1 MEKFFCH
8 KKVKILVLKKEQG
21 KNLYWYNKWE
31 TELNV
36 CKKWPEQCGIK
47 HVNCEATIEF
57 LWLWIGLTLR
67 FSRVDKNNR
76 KDHPLHLRRCLLH
89 IHLFIFFKLLNL
101 YAKFLYL
108 KMTWGGEKI
117 SHFYCWFLFHNVY
130 QRNFLLEK
138 VKNYFPQNKVTTHC
152 SLHPVANWFGI
163 WGKRSHWP
171 CVLEGLLL
179 WGKSWVRLFILVTFI
194 LFLFSCLANHKA
206 RNSIKI

>member
-21 KNLYWYNKWE
+21 KNLYRYNKWE
-31 TELNV
+31 TEQNV
-36 CKKWPEQCGIK
+36 CKKWPEQCSIK

-117 SHFYCWFLFHNVY
+117 GCFYCWFLFHNVY

-138 VKNYFPQNKVTTHC
+138 VKNYFP
-152 SLHPVANWFGI
+152 
-163 WGKRSHWP
+163 
-171 CVLEGLLL
+171 
-179 WGKSWVRLFILVTFI
+179 
-194 LFLFSCLANHKA
+194 
-206 RNSIKI
+206 

>member
-1 MEKFFCH
+1 MTMDWIDTEIFKSWQEQQKRSSTTFEKM
-8 KKVKILVLKKEQG
+8 LVS
-21 KNLYWYNKWE
+21 YSSVY
-31 TELNV
+31 
-36 CKKWPEQCGIK
+36 
-47 HVNCEATIEF
+47 
-57 LWLWIGLTLR
+57 
-67 FSRVDKNNR
+67 
-76 KDHPLHLRRCLLH
+76 
-89 IHLFIFFKLLNL
+89 FFKLLNL

-138 VKNYFPQNKVTTHC
+138 VKNYFPRAKLQRTAAFTQF
-152 SLHPVANWFGI
+152 PIRYGI

-179 WGKSWVRLFILVTFI
+179 WGKSWVRLFILMTFI

-206 RNSIKI
+206 RNSITLIQLLLRCHNLS